1 MSVCMDRDGNKIRPS
16 AQKGVLL
23 VFTALLLP
31 VIFAC
36 AGLAVDLGNM
46 YVHKSNLQNA
56 VDAAAL
62 AGAAGY
68 IAGEETAEDHP
79 GANTLSDEYLKA
91 NLGREYQNLI
101 VKDFQAQ
108 TVSGKTY
115 YRVKVTQKSPVY
127 FMTLLGLDP
136 LTDVSADAVAQVGSA
151 GSSSSGF
158 GFKDL
163 IVANHIS
170 DLGSIGPN
178 YYYWWRDIFS
188 PYLLGS
194 YGIQATY
201 DGNIVERGS
210 DSPGYAFTPDAYNKT
225 LGWAVADHNYFRLSD
240 GGDTDYNSFYDSTE
254 RKFDDLYNAN
264 RSSVQK
270 WNYTNQVIYGTGD
283 YYEKTT
289 SGNANVTIQ
298 GLDGES
304 SKPIYVKIDSEANA
318 NKININIPETN
329 NRPIVIIYTGTT
341 KNGKG
346 NGKGNNKPLILD
358 INSSSNWYGPTT
370 FTGVLYA
377 PNADV
382 VIQMGYGCEFRGSI
396 YAGDLTVDSN
406 MSRFTYMNILGGSS
420 AGASTE
426 KSKTKLIE
434 NSSLVW
440 S

>member
-1 MSVCMDRDGNKIRPS
+1 MDRDGNKIRPS

-406 MSRFTYMNILGGSS
+406 MSRFRYMNILGGSS

>member
-1 MSVCMDRDGNKIRPS
+1 MDRDGNKIRPS

-225 LGWAVADHNYFRLSD
+225 LGWAVADHDYFRLSD
-240 GGDTDYNSFYDSTE
+240 GSDTDYNAFYDSTK

-264 RSSVQK
+264 KSSVQK
-270 WNYTNQVIYGTGD
+270 WNYTNQYIYGTGD

-289 SGNANVTIQ
+289 SGNATVTIQ
-298 GLDGES
+298 DLEGES
-304 SKPIYVKIDSEANA
+304 GKPIYVKIDDDLNANA
-318 NKININIPETN
+318 NKITINIPETN

-346 NGKGNNKPLILD
+346 NGNGNNKPLILN

-382 VIQMGYGCEFRGSI
+382 IIQMEYGCEFRGSI
-396 YAGDLTVDSN
+396 YAGDLTVHSN
-406 MSRFTYMNILGGSS
+406 MSRFTYTNVLGGSS
-420 AGASTE
+420 SGTSTE